1 MSRCILLADAT
12 RGCHSE
18 EDAHFFIRAAAEAG
32 VNGMLL
38 PIAVAGPHY
47 TQLKEEANA
56 LGILL
61 LVLPEKAEHAQRL
74 AELGMPLW
82 QLGRAALDD
91 TPLLKA
97 AGASGAPV
105 LLCAEDAPTDLLRQ
119 ALVALHGA
127 GSGPVTLLHG
137 APAFPAPPEEA
148 NLRAMIVLKGRFQ
161 EGVGYYDG
169 TGYDVVPVMAAA
181 MRADVVE
188 FPLDRQSAQGMRD
201 PDQLAAAVYTLR
213 LAEQALGS
221 GER

>member
-12 RGCHSE
+12 RGCRSE
-18 EDAHFFIRAAAEAG
+18 GDAHFFIRAAAEAG
-32 VNGMLL
+32 VNGLLL
-38 PIAVAGPHY
+38 PFAVAGPHY

-82 QLGRAALDD
+82 QLGRATLDD

-148 NLRAMIVLKGRFQ
+148 NLRAMIVLTGRVQ
-161 EGVGYYDG
+161 EGVGYDE
-169 TGYDVVPVMAAA
+169 VPVMAAA